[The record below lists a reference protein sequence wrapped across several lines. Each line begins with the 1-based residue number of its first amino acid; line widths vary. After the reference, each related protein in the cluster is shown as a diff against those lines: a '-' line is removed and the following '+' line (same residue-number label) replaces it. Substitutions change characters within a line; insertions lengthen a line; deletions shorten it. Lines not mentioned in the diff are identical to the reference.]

1 MRVFISSLITGMET
15 IRAAAREAVT
25 TLRHEPIMAEEFGP
39 RPHSPQVACLAE
51 LRQADI
57 VVLILGEHYGSEQ
70 PAGLSATH
78 EEYREAKGRKPVI
91 AFVQEQ
97 VLLDPQQRDFVREV
111 QGWEEGL
118 FRGGFSEAADLKVA
132 LTRALHDYELAI
144 AVGPVDQ
151 NELIQRALAQLG
163 PTQNSRYSSGR
174 ATVNVSVAGGP
185 RQSVLRPIEIE
196 KPALADALHQA
207 ALFGPNRLFD
217 SSLGVRRE
225 IEAEALVLEQ
235 ERGQSRISLNEQG
248 SILLTLPVSETGRML
263 PELIYE
269 FVQKQI
275 SDALAYASWVLD
287 HIDPTQRLTHVAV
300 AASISNAEH
309 TGWRTLRES
318 EANPNQMSISMMSNV
333 TRAPVHVTRA
343 RAALRLDTIH
353 IVEDLIVPLRRQW
366 R

>member
-39 RPHSPQVACLAE
+39 QPHSPQVACLSG
-51 LRQADI
+51 LRQSDL
-57 VVLILGEHYGSEQ
+57 VVLILGEHYGTVQ
-70 PAGLSATH
+70 PSGLSATH

-97 VLLDPQQRDFVREV
+97 VSLDPQERDFAREV

-118 FRGGFSEAADLKVA
+118 FRGGFTTVADLKVA
-132 LTRALHDYELAI
+132 LTRALHDYELAT

-151 NELIQRALAQLG
+151 NELIQRAVAQL
-163 PTQNSRYSSGR
+163 PTENSRCSSGR
-174 ATVNVSVAGGP
+174 AAINVSVAGGP

-196 KPALADALHQA
+196 KPALADALHQE

-217 SSLGVRRE
+217 SSLGVQRE
-225 IEAEALVLEQ
+225 IEAEALILEQ

-248 SILLTLPVSETGRML
+248 SILLMLPVSETGRML

-269 FVQKQI
+269 FVQAQL
-275 SDALAYASWVLD
+275 SDALGYASWVLD
-287 HIDPTQRLTHVAV
+287 RIDPTQRLTHVAV

-309 TGWRTLRES
+309 MGWRTQRES
-318 EANPNQMSISMMSNV
+318 EANPNQMSISMMSNAA
-333 TRAPVHVTRA
+333 RAPVHVTRA
-343 RAALRLDTIH
+343 RAALRLDTAH
-353 IVEDLIVPLRRQW
+353 MVEDLIVPLRRQW